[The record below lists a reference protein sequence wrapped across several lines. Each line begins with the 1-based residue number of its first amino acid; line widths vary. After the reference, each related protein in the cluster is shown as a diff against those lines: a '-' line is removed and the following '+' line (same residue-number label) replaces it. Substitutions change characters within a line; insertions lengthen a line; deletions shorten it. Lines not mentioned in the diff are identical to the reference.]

1 MRRLST
7 QTRYM
12 AGMVV
17 DATGSGMYLPLSLL
31 FFHHATGLPLD
42 RVGVIMSAAALLS
55 LVGNPI
61 AGVLVD
67 RFGAR
72 AVVVGGYLVRAVGF
86 ATYPLVDSP
95 VTMFLAVAL
104 VALGDGSYP
113 PSIQSFV
120 AAIAQGADRDKLL
133 AAQRSLRNAG
143 LGVGGL
149 LAGAALG
156 LGSDA
161 AYTGIVLVSAAAFV
175 GAALILRK
183 IPVPRVGA
191 RAATAAPRTA
201 SAAPKKGGYRLV
213 LRDRTFLVLTLQ
225 NVPSAFGYM
234 VLSVAL
240 PIYVTQELGASA
252 SLVGVLYAVNTVGIA
267 LLQIPVTRR
276 LIRYRRTR
284 TAAFGA
290 SMFSLSFVAFAVL
303 AGVPVESVQL
313 VGVFAATGL
322 FTLGE
327 MLHGAP
333 LSALVSS
340 AAPEETRGRYM
351 SVYQF
356 SWAIP
361 TALAPAVLT
370 ALLSWS
376 VTSMWLLLAA
386 GVVVSAF
393 TLLRLEPHLP
403 VQAVH
408 PHVPVT
414 PPVRDEQVRDEQVRD
429 EQVRDEQ
436 VRDERARDER
446 AREEVAREEQVRE
459 EAALETVASR
469 SREG

>member
-1 MRRLST
+1 MTRPSA
-7 QTRYM
+7 QARYM

-31 FFHHATGLPLD
+31 FFHHVTGLPIE
-42 RVGVIMSAAALLS
+42 RVGVIMTAAALFS

-86 ATYPLVDSP
+86 AAYPLVDSP
-95 VTMFLAVAL
+95 LTMFLAVAL

-120 AAIAQGADRDKLL
+120 AAIARGADRDRLL

-143 LGVGGL
+143 LGAGGL
-149 LAGAALG
+149 IAGAALG

-161 AYTGIVLVSAAAFV
+161 AYRMIVLVSAVAFA
-175 GAALILRK
+175 GAALILRT
-183 IPVPRVGA
+183 IPVPGGA
-191 RAATAAPRTA
+191 VPGGAGTSGRDRTAPRTE
-201 SAAPKKGGYRLV
+201 AARRSGGYRLV
-213 LRDRTFLVLTLQ
+213 LRDRTFLALTLQ
-225 NVPSAFGYM
+225 NVPTAFGYM

-240 PIYVTQELGASA
+240 PVYVTQELDVPA

-284 TAAFGA
+284 TVAAGAATFAVSFAAFA
-290 SMFSLSFVAFAVL
+290 LL
-303 AGVPVESVQL
+303 AGVPARPVAL
-313 VGVFAATGL
+313 AGVFAATAL
-322 FTLGE
+322 FTVGE

-351 SVYQF
+351 AVYQF

-361 TALAPAVLT
+361 ITLAPAVLT
-370 ALLSWS
+370 ALLSLS
-376 VTSMWLLLAA
+376 PVSMWLLLAA
-386 GVVVSAF
+386 GVSCSAL
-393 TLLRLEPHLP
+393 TMLRLEPRLP
-403 VQAVH
+403 ARAVH
-408 PHVPVT
+408 ARTQEDHEET
-414 PPVRDEQVRDEQVRD
+414 DTEDR
-429 EQVRDEQ
+429 
-436 VRDERARDER
+436 RAATATQKAGVE
-446 AREEVAREEQVRE
+446 
-459 EAALETVASR
+459 
-469 SREG
+469 

>member
-1 MRRLST
+1 MTRPST
-7 QTRYM
+7 RTRYM

-31 FFHHATGLPLD
+31 FFHHVTGLPIE
-42 RVGVIMSAAALLS
+42 RVGVIMTAAALFS
-55 LVGNPI
+55 LVGNPV

-86 ATYPLVDSP
+86 AAYPLVDSP
-95 VTMFLAVAL
+95 LTMFLAVAL

-120 AAIAQGADRDKLL
+120 AAIARGADRDRLL

-143 LGVGGL
+143 LGAGGL
-149 LAGAALG
+149 IAGAALG

-161 AYTGIVLVSAAAFV
+161 AYRVIVLVSAAAFA
-175 GAALILRK
+175 GAALILRT
-183 IPVPRVGA
+183 IPVPGGRARTAG
-191 RAATAAPRTA
+191 RAATARRG
-201 SAAPKKGGYRLV
+201 GGYRLV
-213 LRDRTFLVLTLQ
+213 LRDRTFLALTLQ
-225 NVPSAFGYM
+225 NVPTAFGYM

-240 PIYVTQELGASA
+240 PVYVTQELGVPT

-284 TAAFGA
+284 TVAAGAATFGVSFAAFA
-290 SMFSLSFVAFAVL
+290 LL
-303 AGVPVESVQL
+303 AGVPARPVAL
-313 VGVFAATGL
+313 AGVFAATAL

-340 AAPEETRGRYM
+340 AAPEETHGRYM
-351 SVYQF
+351 AVYQF

-361 TALAPAVLT
+361 ITLAPAVLT
-370 ALLSWS
+370 ALLGVSPA
-376 VTSMWLLLAA
+376 SMWLLLAG
-386 GVVVSAF
+386 GVACSAL
-393 TLLRLEPHLP
+393 TVLRLESRLP
-403 VQAVH
+403 ARAVH
-408 PHVPVT
+408 PGISEDPEET
-414 PPVRDEQVRDEQVRD
+414 QPEDR
-429 EQVRDEQ
+429 
-436 VRDERARDER
+436 RAATATQKAGVE
-446 AREEVAREEQVRE
+446 
-459 EAALETVASR
+459 
-469 SREG
+469 

>member
-1 MRRLST
+1 MTRPSA
-7 QTRYM
+7 QARYM

-31 FFHHATGLPLD
+31 FFHHVTGLPIE
-42 RVGVIMSAAALLS
+42 RVGVIMTAAALFS

-86 ATYPLVDSP
+86 AAYPLVDSP
-95 VTMFLAVAL
+95 LTMFLAVAL

-120 AAIAQGADRDKLL
+120 AAIARGADRDRLL

-143 LGVGGL
+143 LGAGGL
-149 LAGAALG
+149 IAGAALG

-161 AYTGIVLVSAAAFV
+161 AYRVIVLVSAVAFA
-175 GAALILRK
+175 GAALILRT
-183 IPVPRVGA
+183 IPVPGGA
-191 RAATAAPRTA
+191 GTSGRDRTAPRE
-201 SAAPKKGGYRLV
+201 AAARRSGGYRLV
-213 LRDRTFLVLTLQ
+213 LRDRTFLALTLQ
-225 NVPSAFGYM
+225 NVPTAFGYM

-240 PIYVTQELGASA
+240 PVYVTQELDVPA

-284 TAAFGA
+284 TVAAGAATFAVSFAAFA
-290 SMFSLSFVAFAVL
+290 LL
-303 AGVPVESVQL
+303 AGVPARPVAL
-313 VGVFAATGL
+313 AGVFAATAL
-322 FTLGE
+322 FTVGE

-351 SVYQF
+351 AVYQF

-361 TALAPAVLT
+361 ITLAPAVLT
-370 ALLSWS
+370 ALLSLS
-376 VTSMWLLLAA
+376 PVSMWLLLAA
-386 GVVVSAF
+386 GVSCSAL
-393 TLLRLEPHLP
+393 TMLRLEPRLP
-403 VQAVH
+403 ARAVH
-408 PHVPVT
+408 
-414 PPVRDEQVRDEQVRD
+414 
-429 EQVRDEQ
+429 
-436 VRDERARDER
+436 ARTQEDPQDPRNTDDPRNPEETDDR
-446 AREEVAREEQVRE
+446 REATATQKAGVD
-459 EAALETVASR
+459 
-469 SREG
+469 

>member
-1 MRRLST
+1 
-7 QTRYM
+7 M

-31 FFHHATGLPLD
+31 FFHHVTGLPIE
-42 RVGVIMSAAALLS
+42 RVGVIMTGAALFS

-86 ATYPLVDSP
+86 AAYPLVDSP
-95 VTMFLAVAL
+95 LTMFLAVAL

-120 AAIAQGADRDKLL
+120 ASIARGADRDRLL

-143 LGVGGL
+143 LGAGGL
-149 LAGAALG
+149 IAGAALG

-161 AYTGIVLVSAAAFV
+161 AYRVIVLVSAVAFV
-175 GAALILRK
+175 GAALILRT
-183 IPVPRVGA
+183 IPVPGGRAPTVP
-191 RAATAAPRTA
+191 RAATDRR
-201 SAAPKKGGYRLV
+201 SGGYRLV
-213 LRDRTFLVLTLQ
+213 LRDRTFLALTLQ
-225 NVPSAFGYM
+225 NVPTAFGYM

-240 PIYVTQELGASA
+240 PVYVTQELDVPA

-284 TAAFGA
+284 TVAAGAATFAASFAAFA
-290 SMFSLSFVAFAVL
+290 LL
-303 AGVPVESVQL
+303 AGVPARPVAL
-313 VGVFAATGL
+313 AGVFAATAL

-351 SVYQF
+351 AVYQF

-361 TALAPAVLT
+361 ITLAPAVLT
-370 ALLSWS
+370 ALLSLS
-376 VTSMWLLLAA
+376 PVSMWLLLAG
-386 GVVVSAF
+386 GVSCSAL
-393 TLLRLEPHLP
+393 TMLRLESRLP
-403 VQAVH
+403 ARAVH
-408 PHVPVT
+408 
-414 PPVRDEQVRDEQVRD
+414 
-429 EQVRDEQ
+429 
-436 VRDERARDER
+436 ARIPEDPEDTEDPEDP
-446 AREEVAREEQVRE
+446 EETDIRPDATATQKAGVD
-459 EAALETVASR
+459 
-469 SREG
+469 

>member
-1 MRRLST
+1 MIRPST
-7 QTRYM
+7 RVRYM

-31 FFHHATGLPLD
+31 FFHHVTGLPIE
-42 RVGVIMSAAALLS
+42 RVGVIMTGAALFS
-55 LVGNPI
+55 LVANPI

-86 ATYPLVDSP
+86 AAYPLVDSP
-95 VTMFLAVAL
+95 LTMFLAVAL

-120 AAIAQGADRDKLL
+120 AAIAQGADRDRLL

-143 LGVGGL
+143 LGAGGL
-149 LAGAALG
+149 IAGAALG

-161 AYTGIVLVSAAAFV
+161 AYRVIVLVSAAAFA
-175 GAALILRK
+175 GAALILRT
-183 IPVPRVGA
+183 IPVPGGPVPGA
-191 RAATAAPRTA
+191 RIGTAPR
-201 SAAPKKGGYRLV
+201 AAGRRSGGYRLV
-213 LRDRTFLVLTLQ
+213 LRDRTFLALTLQ
-225 NVPSAFGYM
+225 NVPTAFGYM

-240 PIYVTQELGASA
+240 PVYVTQELDVPA

-284 TAAFGA
+284 TVAAGAATFAASFAAFA
-290 SMFSLSFVAFAVL
+290 LL
-303 AGVPVESVQL
+303 AGVPVRPVAL
-313 VGVFAATGL
+313 AGVFAATAL

-351 SVYQF
+351 AVYQF

-361 TALAPAVLT
+361 ITLAPAVLT
-370 ALLSWS
+370 ALLSLS
-376 VTSMWLLLAA
+376 PVSMWLLLAG
-386 GVVVSAF
+386 GVSCSAL
-393 TLLRLEPHLP
+393 TMLRLEPRLP
-403 VQAVH
+403 ARAVH
-408 PHVPVT
+408 ARIPEDPEET
-414 PPVRDEQVRDEQVRD
+414 DTEDR
-429 EQVRDEQ
+429 
-436 VRDERARDER
+436 RAATATQKAGVE
-446 AREEVAREEQVRE
+446 
-459 EAALETVASR
+459 
-469 SREG
+469 

>member
-1 MRRLST
+1 MIRPST
-7 QTRYM
+7 QVRYM

-17 DATGSGMYLPLSLL
+17 DSTGSGMYLPLSLL
-31 FFHHATGLPLD
+31 FFHHVTGLPIE
-42 RVGVIMSAAALLS
+42 RVGVIMTAAALFS
-55 LVGNPI
+55 LVANPI

-86 ATYPLVDSP
+86 AAYPLVDSP
-95 VTMFLAVAL
+95 LTMFLAVAL

-120 AAIAQGADRDKLL
+120 AAIARGADRDRLL

-143 LGVGGL
+143 LGAGGL
-149 LAGAALG
+149 IAGAALG

-161 AYTGIVLVSAAAFV
+161 AYRVIVLVSAAAFA
-175 GAALILRK
+175 GAALILRT
-183 IPVPRVGA
+183 IPVPGGQDRTAA
-191 RAATAAPRTA
+191 RAGAAGTPA
-201 SAAPKKGGYRLV
+201 PVAARGSGGYRLV
-213 LRDRTFLVLTLQ
+213 LRDRTFLALTLQ
-225 NVPSAFGYM
+225 NVPTAFGYM

-240 PIYVTQELGASA
+240 PVYVTQELDVPA

-284 TAAFGA
+284 TVAAGAATFGA
-290 SMFSLSFVAFAVL
+290 SFAAFALL
-303 AGVPVESVQL
+303 AGVPVRPVAL
-313 VGVFAATGL
+313 AGVFAATAL

-351 SVYQF
+351 AVYQF

-361 TALAPAVLT
+361 ITLAPAVLT
-370 ALLSWS
+370 ALLSLS
-376 VTSMWLLLAA
+376 PVSMWLLLAG
-386 GVVVSAF
+386 GVSCSAL
-393 TLLRLEPHLP
+393 TMLRLEPRLP
-403 VQAVH
+403 ARAVH
-408 PHVPVT
+408 ARVPDDPENPEDPDDT
-414 PPVRDEQVRDEQVRD
+414 EKTDTDDR
-429 EQVRDEQ
+429 
-436 VRDERARDER
+436 RAATTTQKAGVE
-446 AREEVAREEQVRE
+446 
-459 EAALETVASR
+459 
-469 SREG
+469 

>member
-1 MRRLST
+1 MTRPST
-7 QTRYM
+7 QVRYM

-31 FFHHATGLPLD
+31 FFHHVTGLPIE
-42 RVGVIMSAAALLS
+42 RVGVIMTAAALFS
-55 LVGNPI
+55 LVGNPV

-86 ATYPLVDSP
+86 AAYPLVDSP
-95 VTMFLAVAL
+95 LTMFLAVAL

-120 AAIAQGADRDKLL
+120 AAIARGADRDRLL

-143 LGVGGL
+143 LGAGGL
-149 LAGAALG
+149 IAGAALG

-161 AYTGIVLVSAAAFV
+161 AYRVIVLVSAAAFA
-175 GAALILRK
+175 GAALILRT
-183 IPVPRVGA
+183 IPVPGGPVDGGQA
-191 RAATAAPRTA
+191 RRAPGAATTDRR
-201 SAAPKKGGYRLV
+201 SGGYRLV
-213 LRDRTFLVLTLQ
+213 LRDRTFLALTLQ
-225 NVPSAFGYM
+225 NVPTAFGYM

-240 PIYVTQELGASA
+240 PVYVTQELDVPA

-284 TAAFGA
+284 TVAAGAATFAASFAAFA
-290 SMFSLSFVAFAVL
+290 LL
-303 AGVPVESVQL
+303 AGVPARPVAL
-313 VGVFAATGL
+313 AGVFAATAL

-351 SVYQF
+351 AVYQF

-361 TALAPAVLT
+361 ITLAPAVLT
-370 ALLSWS
+370 ALLSLS
-376 VTSMWLLLAA
+376 PVSMWLLLAG
-386 GVVVSAF
+386 GVACSAL
-393 TLLRLEPHLP
+393 TMLRLEPRLP
-403 VQAVH
+403 ARAVH
-408 PHVPVT
+408 ARIPEDPEDPEDPEETDDRRAAT
-414 PPVRDEQVRDEQVRD
+414 PTQKAGVD
-429 EQVRDEQ
+429 
-436 VRDERARDER
+436 
-446 AREEVAREEQVRE
+446 
-459 EAALETVASR
+459 
-469 SREG
+469 

>member
-1 MRRLST
+1 MTRPPTRV
-7 QTRYM
+7 RYM

-31 FFHHATGLPLD
+31 FFHHVTGLPIE
-42 RVGVIMSAAALLS
+42 RVGVIMTAAALFS

-72 AVVVGGYLVRAVGF
+72 AVVVGGYLVRAAGF
-86 ATYPLVDSP
+86 AVYPLVDSP
-95 VTMFLAVAL
+95 MTMFLAVAL

-120 AAIAQGADRDKLL
+120 AAITRGADRDRLL

-143 LGVGGL
+143 LGAGGL
-149 LAGAALG
+149 IAGAALG

-161 AYTGIVLVSAAAFV
+161 AYRVIVLVSAAAFA
-175 GAALILRK
+175 GAALILRT
-183 IPVPRVGA
+183 IPVPGG
-191 RAATAAPRTA
+191 RAGAAPR
-201 SAAPKKGGYRLV
+201 AAAADRRSGGYRLV
-213 LRDRTFLVLTLQ
+213 LRDRTFLALTLQ
-225 NVPSAFGYM
+225 NVPTAFGYM

-240 PIYVTQELGASA
+240 PVYVTQELDVPA

-284 TAAFGA
+284 TVAAGAATFAASFAAFA
-290 SMFSLSFVAFAVL
+290 LL
-303 AGVPVESVQL
+303 AGVPARPVAL
-313 VGVFAATGL
+313 AGVFAATAL

-351 SVYQF
+351 AVYQF

-361 TALAPAVLT
+361 ITLAPAVLT
-370 ALLSWS
+370 ALLSLS
-376 VTSMWLLLAA
+376 PVSMWLLLAG
-386 GVVVSAF
+386 GVSCSAL
-393 TLLRLEPHLP
+393 TMLRLESRLP
-403 VQAVH
+403 ARAVH
-408 PHVPVT
+408 ARAPEDPENPEDPEET
-414 PPVRDEQVRDEQVRD
+414 DDRRDAT
-429 EQVRDEQ
+429 
-436 VRDERARDER
+436 ARQKAGVD
-446 AREEVAREEQVRE
+446 
-459 EAALETVASR
+459 
-469 SREG
+469 

>member
-1 MRRLST
+1 
-7 QTRYM
+7 M
-12 AGMVV
+12 AGMVI
-17 DATGSGMYLPLSLL
+17 DATGNGMYLPLSLL
-31 FFHHATGLPLD
+31 FFHHVTGLPIE
-42 RVGVIMSAAALLS
+42 RVGVIMTAAALLS
-55 LVGNPI
+55 LVSNPI

-67 RFGAR
+67 RFGPR

-143 LGVGGL
+143 LGAGGL
-149 LAGAALG
+149 IAGAALG

-161 AYTGIVLVSAAAFV
+161 AYRGIVLVSAAAFV
-175 GAALILRK
+175 GAALILRT
-183 IPVPRVGA
+183 IPVPPVTVRTET
-191 RAATAAPRTA
+191 TAAPR
-201 SAAPKKGGYRLV
+201 KGGYRLV
-213 LRDRTFLVLTLQ
+213 LRDVKFLVLTLQ
-225 NVPSAFGYM
+225 NVPTAFGYM

-240 PIYVTQELGASA
+240 PVYVTQALNAPE

-284 TAAFGA
+284 TTAVGA
-290 SMFSLSFVAFAVL
+290 LTFAVSFVVFAAL
-303 AGVPVESVQL
+303 SIIPSESVQL
-313 VGVFAATGL
+313 VGVFAATAL

-340 AAPEETRGRYM
+340 AAPDETRGRYM

-370 ALLSWS
+370 ALLTLS
-376 VTSMWLLLAA
+376 VTSMWLVLAA
-386 GVVVSAF
+386 GVVCSAL
-393 TLLRLEPHLP
+393 TLLRLESRLP

-408 PHVPVT
+408 PNVPTV
-414 PPVRDEQVRDEQVRD
+414 PESQEGQVPLVVAENSS
-429 EQVRDEQ
+429 
-436 VRDERARDER
+436 ERLA
-446 AREEVAREEQVRE
+446 
-459 EAALETVASR
+459 
-469 SREG
+469 

>member
-1 MRRLST
+1 
-7 QTRYM
+7 M
-12 AGMVV
+12 AGMVI

-31 FFHHATGLPLD
+31 FFHHVTGLPLE

-55 LVGNPI
+55 LVSNPI

-72 AVVVGGYLVRAVGF
+72 TVVVGGYLVRAVGF
-86 ATYPLVDSP
+86 ATYPLVESP
-95 VTMFLAVAL
+95 VAMFLAVAL

-143 LGVGGL
+143 LGAGGL
-149 LAGAALG
+149 IAGAALG

-161 AYTGIVLVSAAAFV
+161 AYRGIVLVSAAGFV
-175 GAALILRK
+175 GAALILRT
-183 IPVPRVGA
+183 IPVPRAEVRTRTTA
-191 RAATAAPRTA
+191 RR
-201 SAAPKKGGYRLV
+201 KGGYRLI

-225 NVPSAFGYM
+225 NVPTAFGYM

-240 PIYVTQELGASA
+240 PVYVTQELSASA

-290 SMFSLSFVAFAVL
+290 AVFSVSFVAFAVL
-303 AGVPVESVQL
+303 AGIPVQSVQL
-313 VGVFAATGL
+313 VGVFAATAL

-351 SVYQF
+351 AVYQF

-370 ALLSWS
+370 ALLSLS
-376 VTSMWLLLAA
+376 VTSMWLLLAV
-386 GVVVSAF
+386 GVACSAL
-393 TLLRLEPHLP
+393 TLVRLEPRLP
-403 VQAVH
+403 AQAVH
-408 PHVPVT
+408 PHVPAVPET
-414 PPVRDEQVRDEQVRD
+414 
-429 EQVRDEQ
+429 
-436 VRDERARDER
+436 
-446 AREEVAREEQVRE
+446 REEQAR
-459 EAALETVASR
+459 ETV
-469 SREG
+469 GM

>member
-1 MRRLST
+1 MIRPST
-7 QTRYM
+7 RVRYM

-31 FFHHATGLPLD
+31 FFHHVTGLPIE
-42 RVGVIMSAAALLS
+42 RVGVIMTGAALFS
-55 LVGNPI
+55 LVANPI

-86 ATYPLVDSP
+86 AAYPLVDSP
-95 VTMFLAVAL
+95 LTMFLAVAL

-120 AAIAQGADRDKLL
+120 AAIAQGADRDRLL

-143 LGVGGL
+143 LGAGGL
-149 LAGAALG
+149 IAGAALG

-161 AYTGIVLVSAAAFV
+161 AYRVIVLVSAAAFA
-175 GAALILRK
+175 GAALILRT
-183 IPVPRVGA
+183 IPVPGGPVPGA
-191 RAATAAPRTA
+191 RTGTAPREA
-201 SAAPKKGGYRLV
+201 GRRSGGYRLV
-213 LRDRTFLVLTLQ
+213 LRDRTFLALTLQ
-225 NVPSAFGYM
+225 NVPTAFGYM

-240 PIYVTQELGASA
+240 PVYVTQELDVPA

-284 TAAFGA
+284 TVAAGAATFAASFAAFA
-290 SMFSLSFVAFAVL
+290 LL
-303 AGVPVESVQL
+303 AGVPVRPVAL
-313 VGVFAATGL
+313 AGVFAATAL

-351 SVYQF
+351 AVYQF

-361 TALAPAVLT
+361 ITLAPAVLT
-370 ALLSWS
+370 ALLSLS
-376 VTSMWLLLAA
+376 PVSMWLLLAG
-386 GVVVSAF
+386 GVSCSAL
-393 TLLRLEPHLP
+393 TMLRLEPRLP
-403 VQAVH
+403 ARAVH
-408 PHVPVT
+408 ARIPEDHEET
-414 PPVRDEQVRDEQVRD
+414 DTEDR
-429 EQVRDEQ
+429 
-436 VRDERARDER
+436 RAATATEK
-446 AREEVAREEQVRE
+446 AGVE
-459 EAALETVASR
+459 
-469 SREG
+469 

>member
-1 MRRLST
+1 MKRPST
-7 QTRYM
+7 QVRYM

-31 FFHHATGLPLD
+31 FFHHVTGLPIE
-42 RVGVIMSAAALLS
+42 RVGVIMTAAALFS

-72 AVVVGGYLVRAVGF
+72 AVVVGGYLVRAAGF

-95 VTMFLAVAL
+95 LTMFLAVAL
-104 VALGDGSYP
+104 VAFGDGSYP

-120 AAIAQGADRDKLL
+120 AAIARGADRDRLL

-143 LGVGGL
+143 LGAGGL
-149 LAGAALG
+149 IAGAALG

-161 AYTGIVLVSAAAFV
+161 AYRGIVLVSAAAFV
-175 GAALILRK
+175 GAALILRT
-183 IPVPRVGA
+183 IPVPARPVRTA
-191 RAATAAPRTA
+191 ERAAAPARRN
-201 SAAPKKGGYRLV
+201 GGYRLV
-213 LRDRTFLVLTLQ
+213 LRDRTFLALTLQ
-225 NVPSAFGYM
+225 NVPTAFGYM

-240 PIYVTQELGASA
+240 PVYVTQELGVPA

-284 TAAFGA
+284 TVAAGA
-290 SMFSLSFVAFAVL
+290 ATFAASFVVFAVL
-303 AGVPVESVQL
+303 AGVTVQSVAL
-313 VGVFAATGL
+313 AGVFAATAL

-340 AAPEETRGRYM
+340 AAPEETHGRYM
-351 SVYQF
+351 AVYQF

-361 TALAPAVLT
+361 ITLAPAVLT
-370 ALLSWS
+370 ALLSLS
-376 VTSMWLLLAA
+376 PVSMWLLLAG
-386 GVVVSAF
+386 GVACSAL
-393 TLLRLEPHLP
+393 TMLRLEPRLP
-403 VQAVH
+403 ARAVH
-408 PHVPVT
+408 PRT
-414 PPVRDEQVRDEQVRD
+414 PEDPDETDDR
-429 EQVRDEQ
+429 
-436 VRDERARDER
+436 RA
-446 AREEVAREEQVRE
+446 
-459 EAALETVASR
+459 AAATQKAGVE
-469 SREG
+469 

>member
-1 MRRLST
+1 MIRPST
-7 QTRYM
+7 QARYM

-17 DATGSGMYLPLSLL
+17 DSTGSGMYLPLSLL
-31 FFHHATGLPLD
+31 FFHHVTGLPIE
-42 RVGVIMSAAALLS
+42 RVGVIMTAAALFS
-55 LVGNPI
+55 LVANPI

-86 ATYPLVDSP
+86 AAYPLVDSP
-95 VTMFLAVAL
+95 LTMFLAVAL

-120 AAIAQGADRDKLL
+120 AAIARGADRDRLL

-143 LGVGGL
+143 LGAGGL
-149 LAGAALG
+149 IAGAALG

-161 AYTGIVLVSAAAFV
+161 AYRVIVLVSAAAFA
-175 GAALILRK
+175 GAALILRT
-183 IPVPRVGA
+183 IPVPGGRDRTATRAGA
-191 RAATAAPRTA
+191 AAPA
-201 SAAPKKGGYRLV
+201 PAAARGSGGYRLV
-213 LRDRTFLVLTLQ
+213 LRDRTFLALTLQ
-225 NVPSAFGYM
+225 NVPTAFGYM

-240 PIYVTQELGASA
+240 PVYVTQELGVPA

-284 TAAFGA
+284 TVAAGAATFGA
-290 SMFSLSFVAFAVL
+290 SFAAFALL
-303 AGVPVESVQL
+303 AGVPVRPVAL
-313 VGVFAATGL
+313 AGVFAATAL

-351 SVYQF
+351 AVYQF

-361 TALAPAVLT
+361 ITLAPAVLT
-370 ALLSWS
+370 ALLSLS
-376 VTSMWLLLAA
+376 PISMWLLLAA
-386 GVVVSAF
+386 GVSGSAL
-393 TLLRLEPHLP
+393 TMLRLEPRLP
-403 VQAVH
+403 ARAVH
-408 PHVPVT
+408 ARVPDDPEVPEDSEDPENPEDPGKT
-414 PPVRDEQVRDEQVRD
+414 DTDDR
-429 EQVRDEQ
+429 
-436 VRDERARDER
+436 RAATATQKAGVE
-446 AREEVAREEQVRE
+446 
-459 EAALETVASR
+459 
-469 SREG
+469 

>member
-1 MRRLST
+1 MRRPSA
-7 QTRYM
+7 QVRYM
-12 AGMVV
+12 AGMVI

-31 FFHHATGLPLD
+31 FFHHVTGLPIE
-42 RVGVIMSAAALLS
+42 RVGVIMTAAALLS
-55 LVGNPI
+55 LVSNPI

-86 ATYPLVDSP
+86 ATYPLVESP
-95 VTMFLAVAL
+95 LAMFLAVAL

-143 LGVGGL
+143 LGAGGL
-149 LAGAALG
+149 IAGAALG

-161 AYTGIVLVSAAAFV
+161 AYRGIVLVSAAAFV
-175 GAALILRK
+175 GAALILRT
-183 IPVPRVGA
+183 IPVPR
-191 RAATAAPRTA
+191 AAPAPPAEARTEKTT
-201 SAAPKKGGYRLV
+201 PKKGGYRLV

-225 NVPSAFGYM
+225 NIPTAFGYM

-240 PIYVTQELGASA
+240 PVYVTQDLGASA

-267 LLQIPVTRR
+267 LFQIPVTRR
-276 LIRYRRTR
+276 LVRYRRTR

-290 SMFSLSFVAFAVL
+290 AMFSVSFVVFAVL
-303 AGVPVESVQL
+303 AGVPVQSAQMI
-313 VGVFAATGL
+313 GVFAATAL

-340 AAPEETRGRYM
+340 AAPEATRGRYM
-351 SVYQF
+351 AVYQF

-361 TALAPAVLT
+361 IALAPAVLT
-370 ALLSWS
+370 TLLSLS
-376 VTSMWLLLAA
+376 VTSMWLLLAV
-386 GVVVSAF
+386 GVACSA
-393 TLLRLEPHLP
+393 LILVRLEPRLP
-403 VQAVH
+403 AQAVH
-408 PHVPVT
+408 PHVPAVN
-414 PPVRDEQVRDEQVRD
+414 PIEKV
-429 EQVRDEQ
+429 
-436 VRDERARDER
+436 
-446 AREEVAREEQVRE
+446 
-459 EAALETVASR
+459 S
-469 SREG
+469 

>member
-1 MRRLST
+1 
-7 QTRYM
+7 M

-31 FFHHATGLPLD
+31 FFHHVTGLPIE
-42 RVGVIMSAAALLS
+42 RVGVIMTAAALFS

-86 ATYPLVDSP
+86 AAYPLVDSP
-95 VTMFLAVAL
+95 LTMFLAVAL

-120 AAIAQGADRDKLL
+120 AAIARGADRDRLL

-143 LGVGGL
+143 LGAGGL
-149 LAGAALG
+149 IAGAALG

-161 AYTGIVLVSAAAFV
+161 AYRVIVLVSAAAFA
-175 GAALILRK
+175 GAALILRT
-183 IPVPRVGA
+183 IPVPGGA
-191 RAATAAPRTA
+191 VPGGAVPGGAGPGGRAGTAPRTTRDRR
-201 SAAPKKGGYRLV
+201 SGGYRLV
-213 LRDRTFLVLTLQ
+213 LRDRTFLALTLQ
-225 NVPSAFGYM
+225 NVPTAFGYM

-240 PIYVTQELGASA
+240 PVYVTQELDVPA

-284 TAAFGA
+284 TVAAGAATFAASFAAFA
-290 SMFSLSFVAFAVL
+290 LLS
-303 AGVPVESVQL
+303 GVPARPVAL
-313 VGVFAATGL
+313 AGVFAATAL

-351 SVYQF
+351 AVYQF

-361 TALAPAVLT
+361 ITLAPAVLT
-370 ALLSWS
+370 ALLSLS
-376 VTSMWLLLAA
+376 PVSMWLLLAG
-386 GVVVSAF
+386 GVACSAL
-393 TLLRLEPHLP
+393 TMLRLEPRLP
-403 VQAVH
+403 ARAVH
-408 PHVPVT
+408 ARIPEDPEET
-414 PPVRDEQVRDEQVRD
+414 DDR
-429 EQVRDEQ
+429 
-436 VRDERARDER
+436 RAATATQKAGVD
-446 AREEVAREEQVRE
+446 
-459 EAALETVASR
+459 
-469 SREG
+469 

>member
-1 MRRLST
+1 
-7 QTRYM
+7 M

-17 DATGSGMYLPLSLL
+17 DSTGSGMYLPLSLL
-31 FFHHATGLPLD
+31 FFHHVTGLPIE
-42 RVGVIMSAAALLS
+42 RVGVIMTAAALFS
-55 LVGNPI
+55 LVANPI

-86 ATYPLVDSP
+86 AAYPLVDSP
-95 VTMFLAVAL
+95 LTMFLAVAL

-120 AAIAQGADRDKLL
+120 AAIARGADRDRLL

-143 LGVGGL
+143 LGAGGL
-149 LAGAALG
+149 IAGAALG

-161 AYTGIVLVSAAAFV
+161 AYRVIVLVSAAAFA
-175 GAALILRK
+175 GAALILRT
-183 IPVPRVGA
+183 IPVPGGQDRTAA
-191 RAATAAPRTA
+191 RAGAAGTPA
-201 SAAPKKGGYRLV
+201 PVAARGSGGYRLV
-213 LRDRTFLVLTLQ
+213 LRDRTFLALTLQ
-225 NVPSAFGYM
+225 NVPTAFGYM

-240 PIYVTQELGASA
+240 PVYVTQELDVPA

-284 TAAFGA
+284 TVAAGAATFGA
-290 SMFSLSFVAFAVL
+290 SFAAFALL
-303 AGVPVESVQL
+303 AGVPVRPVAL
-313 VGVFAATGL
+313 AGVFAATAL

-351 SVYQF
+351 AVYQF

-361 TALAPAVLT
+361 ITLAPAVLT
-370 ALLSWS
+370 ALLSLS
-376 VTSMWLLLAA
+376 PVSMWLLLAG
-386 GVVVSAF
+386 GVSCSAL
-393 TLLRLEPHLP
+393 TMLRLEPRLP
-403 VQAVH
+403 ARAVH
-408 PHVPVT
+408 ARVPDDPENPEDPDDT
-414 PPVRDEQVRDEQVRD
+414 EKTDTDDR
-429 EQVRDEQ
+429 
-436 VRDERARDER
+436 RAATTTQKAGVE
-446 AREEVAREEQVRE
+446 
-459 EAALETVASR
+459 
-469 SREG
+469 